1 MMRGEVPTIS
11 AITICRNS
19 VSTIERAL
27 QSVTR
32 SSYPKLQYVI
42 VDGASTDGTLDVIG
56 RYRAQVAK
64 LVSEP
69 DSGISEALNKAI
81 ALSDGEYH
89 IIVHADDE
97 LLPGTLERL
106 GEAARSGE
114 AEVVCG
120 AALVVTHDGRLVRIF
135 RPEPAKLL
143 QKMSIPHMGALVRRA
158 AWEAVGGYDV
168 RRRIAM
174 DHHFMLKILR
184 RYGPTAF
191 KCVDHPVARY
201 SLGGVSD
208 RQVMRGFRELRQNL
222 IEAGVGKL
230 HAYGAYGVLVC
241 KARVSRLI
249 RRT

>member
-1 MMRGEVPTIS
+1 MHRETPAIS
-11 AITICRNS
+11 AITICKNS
-19 VSTIERAL
+19 AATIERAL

-32 SSYPKLQYVI
+32 SSYRKLQYVI
-42 VDGASTDGTLDVIG
+42 VDGGSTDGTLQVIE
-56 RYRAQVAK
+56 RYRAHVAK

-69 DSGISEALNKAI
+69 DGGISEALNKAI

-97 LLPGTLERL
+97 LLPGALERL
-106 GEAARSGE
+106 GEAAKDPE

-120 AALVVTHDGRLVRIF
+120 TALVVTHDDRLVRTF

-143 QKMSIPHMGALVRRA
+143 EKMSIPHMGSLIRRA

-174 DHHFMLKILR
+174 DHHFMLKVLR
-184 RYGPTAF
+184 KYGPGAF
-191 KCVDHPVARY
+191 KCIDHPVARY

-208 RQVMRGFRELRQNL
+208 RQVIRGFRELRQNL
-222 IEAGVGKL
+222 IEAGVGRL
-230 HAYGAYGVLVC
+230 HAYRAYGVLVC
-241 KARVSRLI
+241 KARVARLL
-249 RRT
+249 RRA

>member
-1 MMRGEVPTIS
+1 MQGALPTIS

-19 VSTIERAL
+19 AATIERAL
-27 QSVTR
+27 LSVTR
-32 SSYPKLQYVI
+32 SAYPKLQYVI
-42 VDGASTDGTLDVIG
+42 VDGGSTDGTLAVIE
-56 RYRAQVAK
+56 RHRAHVAK

-69 DSGISEALNKAI
+69 DEGISDALNKAI

-97 LLPGTLERL
+97 LLPGALERL
-106 GEAARSGE
+106 VEAAQTSD
-114 AEVVCG
+114 AQVICG
-120 AALVVTHDGRLVRIF
+120 RALVVTDDERLVRTF
-135 RPEPAKLL
+135 KPEPAKLL
-143 QKMSIPHMGALVRRA
+143 QKMSIPHMGALIRRA

-184 RYGPTAF
+184 KYGPDAF
-191 KCVDHPVARY
+191 TSIDHPVARY

-222 IEAGVGKL
+222 IEAGVGRL
-230 HAYGAYGVLVC
+230 HAYRAYGVLVC

-249 RRT
+249 RRA

>member
-1 MMRGEVPTIS
+1 MRRELPTIS
-11 AITICRNS
+11 AITICKNS
-19 VSTIERAL
+19 AATIERAL

-32 SSYPKLQYVI
+32 SSYPNLQYVI
-42 VDGASTDGTLDVIG
+42 VDGGSTDGTLDVIG
-56 RYRAQVAK
+56 RHRAHVAK
-64 LVSEP
+64 LLSEP
-69 DSGISEALNKAI
+69 DEGISEALNKAI

-97 LLPGTLERL
+97 LLPGSLEKL
-106 GEAARSGE
+106 GEAAQTCD
-114 AEVVCG
+114 AEVISG
-120 AALVVTHDGRLVRIF
+120 AALVVTDGDRLVRIF

-143 QKMSIPHMGALVRRA
+143 RKMSIPHMGSLIRRA
-158 AWEAVGGYDV
+158 AWEAVGGYDR

-174 DHHFMLKILR
+174 DHHFMLKVLR
-184 RYGPTAF
+184 KYGTGAF
-191 KCVDHPVARY
+191 HSIDHPVARY

-222 IEAGVGKL
+222 IEAGVGRM

-241 KARVSRLI
+241 KARVARLV

>member
-1 MMRGEVPTIS
+1 MQRAVPTIS
-11 AITICRNS
+11 AITICKNS
-19 VSTIERAL
+19 AATIERAL
-27 QSVTR
+27 LSVTR
-32 SSYPKLQYVI
+32 SAYPKLQYVI
-42 VDGASTDGTLDVIG
+42 VDGGSTDGTLAVIE
-56 RYRAQVAK
+56 RHRAHVAK

-69 DSGISEALNKAI
+69 DEGISEALNKAI

-97 LLPGTLERL
+97 LLPWALERL
-106 GEAARSGE
+106 GEAAQTPD
-114 AEVVCG
+114 AQVICG
-120 AALVVTHDGRLVRIF
+120 TALVVTDDGRMVRLF
-135 RPEPAKLL
+135 KPEPAKLL
-143 QKMSIPHMGALVRRA
+143 QKMSIPHMGALIRRS

-184 RYGPTAF
+184 KFGPGAF
-191 KCVDHPVARY
+191 KGIDHPVARY

-222 IEAGVGKL
+222 IEAGVGRL
-230 HAYGAYGVLVC
+230 HAYRAYGVLVC

-249 RRT
+249 RGA

>member
-1 MMRGEVPTIS
+1 MRHEAPTIS

-19 VSTIERAL
+19 ATTIERAL
-27 QSVTR
+27 QSVIR
-32 SSYPKLQYVI
+32 NAYPKLQYVI
-42 VDGASTDGTLDVIG
+42 VDGASTDGTLDVIE
-56 RYRAQVAK
+56 RYRSHVAK

-69 DSGISEALNKAI
+69 DGGISEALNKAI
-81 ALSDGEYH
+81 SLSEGEYH

-97 LLPGTLERL
+97 LLPGALERL
-106 GEAARSGE
+106 GEAARARD
-114 AEVVCG
+114 AEVICG
-120 AALVVTHDGRLVRIF
+120 TALVVTREDRLVRTF

-143 QKMSIPHMGALVRRA
+143 EKMSIPHMGSLIRRA

-174 DHHFMLKILR
+174 DHHFMLKILQK
-184 RYGPTAF
+184 YGPGAF
-191 KCVDHPVARY
+191 KSIDHPVARY

-230 HAYGAYGVLVC
+230 HAYRAYGVLVC
-241 KARVSRLI
+241 KVRVARLI
-249 RRT
+249 RRA

>member
-1 MMRGEVPTIS
+1 MRRAVPTIS
-11 AITICRNS
+11 AITICKNS
-19 VSTIERAL
+19 AATIERAL
-27 QSVTR
+27 LSVAR
-32 SSYPKLQYVI
+32 SSYAKLQYVI
-42 VDGASTDGTLDVIG
+42 VDGGSTDGTLAVIE
-56 RYRAQVAK
+56 RHRAHVTQ

-69 DSGISEALNKAI
+69 DGGISDALNKAI

-97 LLPGTLERL
+97 LLPGALERL
-106 GEAARSGE
+106 AEAAQ
-114 AEVVCG
+114 AADAQVICG
-120 AALVVTHDGRLVRIF
+120 RALVVSPDDRLVRIF

-143 QKMSIPHMGALVRRA
+143 QKMSIPHMGSLIRRA

-184 RYGPTAF
+184 KYGAEAF
-191 KCVDHPVARY
+191 KSIDHPVARY

-208 RQVMRGFRELRQNL
+208 RQVIRGFRELRQNL
-222 IEAGVGKL
+222 IEAGVGRL
-230 HAYGAYGVLVC
+230 HAYRAYGVLVC
-241 KARVSRLI
+241 KAHVARLI

>member
-1 MMRGEVPTIS
+1 MQRAVPTIS
-11 AITICRNS
+11 AITICKNS
-19 VSTIERAL
+19 AATIERAL
-27 QSVTR
+27 LSVT
-32 SSYPKLQYVI
+32 SSGYPKLQYVI
-42 VDGASTDGTLDVIG
+42 VDGGSTDGTLAVIE
-56 RYRAQVAK
+56 RHRAQVAK

-69 DSGISEALNKAI
+69 DEGISEALNKAI

-97 LLPGTLERL
+97 VLPGALQRL
-106 GEAARSGE
+106 GEAAQTSD
-114 AEVVCG
+114 AQVICG
-120 AALVVTHDGRLVRIF
+120 RALVMTHDDRLVRVF

-143 QKMSIPHMGALVRRA
+143 QKMSIPHMGALIRRA

-184 RYGPTAF
+184 KYGPGAF
-191 KCVDHPVARY
+191 KSIDHPVARY

-222 IEAGVGKL
+222 IEAGVGRL
-230 HAYGAYGVLVC
+230 HAYRAYGVLVC
-241 KARVSRLI
+241 KARVARLI
-249 RRT
+249 RRA